1 MIWFWEH
8 GNQLFILFLTPIIG
22 LIFDLSLEKKKIVYL
37 LSISLLLLL
46 PILTD
51 YQYIIPY
58 TYQVLGLVF
67 LSCLYY
73 FYSMQIEKR
82 TPKVVSAVIITAL
95 AFCIFGFFA
104 FMNTMSGHQEVQN
117 SWGIRNYRIEYIKDQ
132 GFAGGPLMKY
142 EISKYGLIPIFIKK
156 VDRSVD
162 NDTSCLIHFTDIKMD
177 FDKCNIS
184 LKEFK

>member
-51 YQYIIPY
+51 YQYVIPY
-58 TYQVLGLVF
+58 AYQVLGLVF

-73 FYSMQIEKR
+73 FYSIQIEKR
-82 TPKVVSAVIITAL
+82 TLRSFQPLLLQHLHFVFWVSL
-95 AFCIFGFFA
+95 L
-104 FMNTMSGHQEVQN
+104 S
-117 SWGIRNYRIEYIKDQ
+117 
-132 GFAGGPLMKY
+132 
-142 EISKYGLIPIFIKK
+142 
-156 VDRSVD
+156 
-162 NDTSCLIHFTDIKMD
+162 
-177 FDKCNIS
+177 
-184 LKEFK
+184 